1 MRIDICYSGGLL
13 TMTLN
18 FSGES
23 KNYSFAWDD
32 DINLTALVIDISESE
47 SIVEIK
53 PDDFEAFRSAND
65 CESKEILKVAEY
77 IYKIVEAFNE
87 AYSEVYP
94 DHIRKHGQTAYVPS
108 SSA

>member
-32 DINLTALVIDISESE
+32 DINLTALVNDISESE

-53 PDDFEAFRSAND
+53 PDDF
-65 CESKEILKVAEY
+65 
-77 IYKIVEAFNE
+77 
-87 AYSEVYP
+87 
-94 DHIRKHGQTAYVPS
+94 
-108 SSA
+108 